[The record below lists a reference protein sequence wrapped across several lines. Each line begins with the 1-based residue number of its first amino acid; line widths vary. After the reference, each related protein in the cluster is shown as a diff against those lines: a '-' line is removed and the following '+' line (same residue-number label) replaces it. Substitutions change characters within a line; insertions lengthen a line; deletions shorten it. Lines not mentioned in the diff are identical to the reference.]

1 LRERER
7 EFRIEIELNR
17 TRSGENC
24 FGANNHIMKM
34 TLIGAA
40 GVRTPLL
47 VHGLSGLDANI
58 HLDELA
64 LWDTDPLRLQT
75 MKRVAEAVGKRSG
88 LRAQLKTY
96 SAPEAA
102 LEGAD
107 YVISSIR
114 VGGIDARVK
123 DETIA
128 LAHGLVGQE
137 TVGAGGFACAMRNLA
152 AMLDYAHLIERVAP
166 RATVI
171 NFTNPVGII
180 SQGLLNHSA
189 VNVIGVCDT
198 PLETFEAI
206 AKALDRSPFALHFDY
221 LGLNHLGWV
230 RSIRDE
236 QGTELLPKVLAS
248 AEIIQKCYRHRLFPA
263 EFIQKLG
270 LLPTEYLYFYY
281 FSQAAYQNTK
291 QSGQSRGQAIEAMN
305 ARLAHTLAQ
314 APDAQLIDIYEN
326 YLRERNASYFSIEAT
341 AGERRREN
349 QELYS
354 EFSGYEKIALL
365 VLQALHADTPSLI
378 PLTVRNGAALADLA
392 PDDAVE
398 LPCQVSSH
406 GVAVPPVGYA
416 PEAVRSLLLQVKEYE
431 RLTVR
436 ASLEHSRE
444 LALAALEKN
453 PLVGGS
459 EVARQVLNDYVQA
472 FGQQMKL
479 RAA

>member
-1 LRERER
+1 
-7 EFRIEIELNR
+7 
-17 TRSGENC
+17 
-24 FGANNHIMKM
+24 MKI

-47 VHGLSGLDANI
+47 VHGLAGAGAN
-58 HLDELA
+58 LRLEELA
-64 LWDTDPLRLQT
+64 FWDTDPERLKT
-75 MKRVAEAVGKRSG
+75 MGRVAQAMGKRTG
-88 LRAQLKTY
+88 LRARLKAF
-96 SAPEAA
+96 SDPEQA

-107 YVISSIR
+107 YVITSIR

-152 AMLDYAHLIERVAP
+152 TMLEYAQLIERVAP

-180 SQGLLNHSA
+180 SQGLLNHSG
-189 VNVIGVCDT
+189 VKLVGVCDT

-206 AKALDRSPFALHFDY
+206 ANALGRNPFGLRFDY
-221 LGLNHLGWV
+221 FGLNHLGWV

-236 QGTELLPKVLAS
+236 QGAELLPKVLS
-248 AEIIQKCYRHRLFPA
+248 SPEIIQKCYRHGLFPP
-263 EFIQKLG
+263 EFIQQLG

-281 FSQAAYQNTK
+281 FPHAAYKNT
-291 QSGQSRGQAIEAMN
+291 QRSGQSRGQAIATMN
-305 ARLAHTLAQ
+305 NRLFQNLVQ
-314 APDAQLIDIYEN
+314 APESKLVEIYED

-341 AGERRREN
+341 AGERRKEH

-354 EFSGYEKIALL
+354 EFSGYERIALL
-365 VLQALHADTPSLI
+365 VLEALHAESPSLI
-378 PLTVRNGAALADLA
+378 PLTVRNGGALEDLEA
-392 PDDAVE
+392 NDAVE
-398 LPCQVSSH
+398 LPCEVSSR
-406 GVAVPPVGYA
+406 GVQVLPVGRA
-416 PEAVRSLLLQVKEYE
+416 PAAVRSLLLQVKEYE

-436 ASLEHSRE
+436 ASVDHSRE
-444 LALAALEKN
+444 MALAALEKN
-453 PLVGGS
+453 PLVGRP
-459 EVARQVLNDYVQA
+459 EVAQQVLAEYIQA

-479 RAA
+479 QAA

>member
-1 LRERER
+1 
-7 EFRIEIELNR
+7 
-17 TRSGENC
+17 
-24 FGANNHIMKM
+24 MKI

-47 VHGLSGLDANI
+47 VHGLAAASDNV

-64 LWDTDPLRLQT
+64 FWDTDPERLKI
-75 MKRVAEAVGKRSG
+75 MGRVAEAMGKRSG
-88 LRAQLKTY
+88 LRARLKTF
-96 SAPEAA
+96 ADPKRA

-107 YVISSIR
+107 YVITSIR

-152 AMLDYAHLIERVAP
+152 TMLEYALLIERVAP
-166 RATVI
+166 RATII

-180 SQGLLNHSA
+180 SQGLLNHSSA
-189 VNVIGVCDT
+189 NVLGVCDT

-206 AKALDRSPFALHFDY
+206 ANALERNPFGLHFDY

-236 QGTELLPKVLAS
+236 WGAELLPKVLDS
-248 AEIIQKCYRHRLFPA
+248 PEIIQKCYRHGLFPA
-263 EFIQKLG
+263 VFIQQLG

-281 FSQAAYQNTK
+281 FPEAAHKNTRH
-291 QSGQSRGQAIEAMN
+291 SGQSRGQAIAAMN
-305 ARLAHTLAQ
+305 ERLFQELSQTSEANLVEV
-314 APDAQLIDIYEN
+314 YEE

-341 AGERRREN
+341 AGERRKEN
-349 QELYS
+349 QKLYS
-354 EFSGYEKIALL
+354 EFSGYERIALL
-365 VLQALHADTPSLI
+365 VLQALHSETPSLI
-378 PLTVRNGAALADLA
+378 PLTVRNGRALDDLD
-392 PDDAVE
+392 PNDAVE
-398 LPCQVSSH
+398 LPCQVSSG
-406 GVAVPPVGYA
+406 GVEVLPVGRA
-416 PEAVRSLLLQVKEYE
+416 PEVVRPLLLRVKEYE

-436 ASLEHSRE
+436 ASVEHSHQM
-444 LALAALEKN
+444 ALAALEKN
-453 PLVGGS
+453 PLVARS
-459 EVARQVLNDYVQA
+459 EVAQQVLAEYIQA

-479 RAA
+479 QAA

>member
-1 LRERER
+1 
-7 EFRIEIELNR
+7 
-17 TRSGENC
+17 
-24 FGANNHIMKM
+24 MKI

-47 VHGLSGLDANI
+47 VHGLADLHDNV

-64 LWDTDPLRLQT
+64 FWDPDLERLKT
-75 MKRVAEAVGKRSG
+75 MGRVAEAMGKRRG
-88 LRAQLKTY
+88 IRARLKGY
-96 SAPEAA
+96 SDPGHA

-107 YVISSIR
+107 YVITSIR

-137 TVGAGGFACAMRNLA
+137 TVGAGGFACAMRNLGT
-152 AMLDYAHLIERVAP
+152 MLEYARLIERVAP

-180 SQGLLNHSA
+180 SQGLLNHSG
-189 VNVIGVCDT
+189 VNLLGVCDT

-206 AKALDRSPFALHFDY
+206 AQALDRNPFGLHFDY

-236 QGTELLPKVLAS
+236 RGTELLPKVLAS
-248 AEIIQKCYRHRLFPA
+248 PEIIQKCYRHGLFPA
-263 EFIQKLG
+263 KFIQQLG

-281 FSQAAYQNTK
+281 FPQAAYENTK
-291 QSGQSRGQAIEAMN
+291 QSGQSRGQAIAAMN
-305 ARLAHTLAQ
+305 ARLFHELAQ
-314 APDAQLIDIYEN
+314 APESKRIEIYED

-341 AGERRREN
+341 ASKRRKES

-354 EFSGYEKIALL
+354 EFSGYERIALL
-365 VLQALHADTPSLI
+365 VLQALHAEAPSLI
-378 PLTVRNGAALADLA
+378 PLTVRNGRALEDLR

-398 LPCQVSSH
+398 LPCQVSSR
-406 GVAVPPVGYA
+406 GVQVPPVGRA
-416 PEAVRSLLLQVKEYE
+416 PETVRPLLLQVKEYE
-431 RLTVR
+431 RLAVR
-436 ASLEHSRE
+436 ASVEHSRE
-444 LALAALEKN
+444 IALAALEKN
-453 PLVGGS
+453 PLVGRP
-459 EVARQVLNDYVQA
+459 EVAQQVLAEYLQA

-479 RAA
+479 QAA

>member
-1 LRERER
+1 
-7 EFRIEIELNR
+7 
-17 TRSGENC
+17 
-24 FGANNHIMKM
+24 MKI

-47 VHGLSGLDANI
+47 IHGLAGARAN
-58 HLDELA
+58 LRLEELA
-64 LWDTDPLRLQT
+64 FWDTDAERLKI
-75 MKRVAEAVGKRSG
+75 MGRVAEAMGKRSG
-88 LRAQLKTY
+88 LRARLKTF
-96 SAPEAA
+96 SDPEQA

-107 YVISSIR
+107 YVITSVR

-152 AMLDYAHLIERVAP
+152 TMLEYAKLIEHVAP
-166 RATVI
+166 QATVI

-180 SQGLLNHSA
+180 SQGLLNHSG
-189 VNVIGVCDT
+189 VSLLGVCDT

-206 AKALDRSPFALHFDY
+206 ANALGRSPFGLRFDY

-236 QGTELLPKVLAS
+236 QGAELLPKVLS
-248 AEIIQKCYRHRLFPA
+248 SPEVIQKCYRHGFFPP
-263 EFIQKLG
+263 EFIQQLG

-281 FSQAAYQNTK
+281 FPHAAYKNT
-291 QSGQSRGQAIEAMN
+291 QRSGQSRGQAIATMN
-305 ARLAHTLAQ
+305 DRLFKNLVQ
-314 APDAQLIDIYEN
+314 APESKLVEIYED

-341 AGERRREN
+341 AGERRKEH

-354 EFSGYEKIALL
+354 EFSGYERIALL
-365 VLQALHADTPSLI
+365 VLEALHAESPSLI
-378 PLTVRNGAALADLA
+378 PLTVRNGGALEDLE
-392 PDDAVE
+392 PNDAVE
-398 LPCQVSSH
+398 LPCQVSSR
-406 GVAVPPVGYA
+406 GVQVLPVGRA

-436 ASLEHSRE
+436 ASVDHSRE
-444 LALAALEKN
+444 MALAALEKN
-453 PLVGGS
+453 PLVARP
-459 EVARQVLNDYVQA
+459 EVARQVLAEYVQA

-479 RAA
+479 QAA